1 MTTAP
6 SKDMKDENFPVAALA
21 GKKLRPVVEAY
32 YKAARAAD
40 DVADDARLAEKEK
53 LARLMRFERS
63 FSAGLNG
70 KAPAED
76 SEDAFRLG
84 QIFAAEKLDASLYTD
99 LLKAFEKDA
108 RNEPIAVWE
117 QLIDYCR
124 LSAAPVGRFILALHD
139 ESPSAYLPAETLCAV
154 LQISNHLQ
162 DLRKDAE
169 QLGRCYLSQDMMSA
183 HDVRFSDIFL
193 DKSSPALRALTAEIA
208 DKLRR
213 MLKDASVLPA
223 LVRNRRLKM
232 QLGIILSLTN
242 SMIKK
247 IEKYDVLTTHIRLNL
262 WDWIKAFG
270 TGAPRGVLR
279 RTGKAGSVL

>member
-1 MTTAP
+1 MTTAF
-6 SKDMKDENFPVAALA
+6 SKSMKNENFPVAALA
-21 GKKLRPVVEAY
+21 GKKLRPIVEAY

-40 DVADDARLAEKEK
+40 DVADASQLTEQKK
-53 LARLMRFERS
+53 LARLMLFERS
-63 FSAGLNG
+63 FSVGING
-70 KAPAED
+70 GALENGD
-76 SEDAFRLG
+76 EDAFRLG

-117 QLIDYCR
+117 QLIGYCR

-162 DLRKDAE
+162 DMRKDAE
-169 QLGRCYLSQDMMSA
+169 QLGRCYLPQDMMAA
-183 HDVRFSDIFL
+183 HDVRASDMFL
-193 DKSSPALRALTAEIA
+193 DKSSPALRALTAEIT

-223 LVRNRRLKM
+223 LLRSRRLKM
-232 QLGIILSLTN
+232 QIGIILSLTN

-247 IEKYDVLTTHIRLNL
+247 LEKNDALTSRIRLNL
-262 WDWIKAFG
+262 GDWIKAFCI
-270 TGAPRGVLR
+270 GAPRGMLC
-279 RTGKAGSVL
+279 RTEKTGSVL